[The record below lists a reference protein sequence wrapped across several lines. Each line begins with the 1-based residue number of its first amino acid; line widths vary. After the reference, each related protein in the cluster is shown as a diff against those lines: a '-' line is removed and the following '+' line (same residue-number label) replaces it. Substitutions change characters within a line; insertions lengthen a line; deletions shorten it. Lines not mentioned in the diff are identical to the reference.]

1 MVQLFQQNCT
11 SVQKISMRKI
21 LVTLFFLCA
30 IHLVKAQNGLFV
42 MSSVGAMAG
51 TSSNGLAINFN
62 SIAACIDVQTGVAV
76 LNGARGNGQFAINC
90 EVTMKFNSLGIKMFP
105 NPVNNATKVKFKNTP
120 PLNDLFNLTIWTTE
134 GLLVKSQKETGYNLF
149 QGLNMDLSALIAGTY
164 VLKIESAGYMD
175 AIKFIKTN

>member
-1 MVQLFQQNCT
+1 
-11 SVQKISMRKI
+11 MRKFLITLIFSFII
-21 LVTLFFLCA
+21 LF
-30 IHLVKAQNGLFV
+30 VKAQTGLFV

-90 EVTMKFNSLGIKMFP
+90 EVTMKFNTLGIKMFP
-105 NPVNNATKVKFKNTP
+105 NPVNNATKVKLNNTP
-120 PLNDLFNLTIWTTE
+120 PLTETFNLTIWTTE
-134 GLLVKSQKETGYNLF
+134 GLLIKTQKESGYNLF
-149 QGLNMDLSALIAGTY
+149 QGLNMDLSALVAGTY
-164 VLKIESAGYMD
+164 ILKVESVGYMD